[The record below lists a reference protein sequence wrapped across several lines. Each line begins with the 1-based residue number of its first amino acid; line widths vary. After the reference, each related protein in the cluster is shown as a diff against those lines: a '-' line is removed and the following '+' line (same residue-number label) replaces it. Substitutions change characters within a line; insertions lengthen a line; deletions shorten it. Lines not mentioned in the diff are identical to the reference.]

1 MAFKQIGTFV
11 KQISEK
17 NKNGEFIEVLG
28 VSIEKEF
35 MPSVANTTGTDL
47 KKYNVLRKNRF
58 AFNPMHVGRDKKL
71 PIAVYCEDEP
81 ALISPA
87 YTMFEVVDK
96 NINIKYLM
104 LLFKTKIFD
113 HLCWF
118 YTDGSV
124 RGGLTWNDFC
134 NIELDI
140 PPIEEQ
146 MEVLKKYNTIKTNNE
161 NLKKENLMLESL
173 ANKILYK
180 TINNK
185 ENNGFFS
192 DIINSVIG
200 GDWGKEILE
209 GAYNAKTLCIR
220 GADFQSFNSGSI
232 KDIPVRYI
240 LNKNFENKKI
250 EEGDLIVE
258 ISGGS
263 PTQAT
268 GRIALAT
275 NKNLHNQKAICSNFC
290 RVIKIKDEYKYYAF
304 ELWKKIYS
312 KGLMF
317 TYENG
322 TSGLKNFEI
331 KKFIDTVPIYIPEL
345 NTALKVNNKL
355 KIIYQLIHNNGLI
368 IEQLQSLMKNIYESR
383 NV

>member
-1 MAFKQIGTFV
+1 MAFRQIGTFV

-17 NKNGEFIEVLG
+17 NRNGDFIDVLG

-35 MPSVANTTGTDL
+35 MPSVANTIGTDL
-47 KKYNVLRKNRF
+47 RKYNVLRKNRF

-71 PIAVYCEDEP
+71 PIAVYHEDEP
-81 ALISPA
+81 ALVSPA
-87 YTMFEVVDK
+87 YTMFEVVDE
-96 NINIKYLM
+96 NVEIKYLM
-104 LLFKTKIFD
+104 LLFKTTIFD

-140 PPIEEQ
+140 RTIDEQ
-146 MEVLKKYNTIKTNNE
+146 REILKKYNIIKMNIE
-161 NLKKENLMLESL
+161 NLINENLMLERL

-185 ENNGFFS
+185 ERNGYFS
-192 DIINSVIG
+192 NIVDDIIG
-200 GDWGKEILE
+200 GDWGKESSE
-209 GAYNAKTLCIR
+209 GTYNVETICIR
-220 GADFQSFNSGSI
+220 GADFNNFNNGI
-232 KDIPVRYI
+232 IIDAPVRYI

-263 PTQAT
+263 PTQST

-275 NKNLHNQKAICSNFC
+275 NRNLHNKKTICSNFC
-290 RVIKIKDEYKYYAF
+290 RVLKIKDEYKYYAF
-304 ELWKKIYS
+304 ELWKKIYNE
-312 KGLMF
+312 GIMF

-331 KKFIDTVPIYIPEL
+331 KKFIDNVPIYIPEP
-345 NTALKVNNKL
+345 NIALKVNNKL
-355 KIIYQLIHNNGLI
+355 RVIYQLIHNNGLI
-368 IEQLQSLMKNIYESR
+368 IEQLQSLMKNVYESR
-383 NV
+383 